1 MIDIHNHIIYDFD
14 DGPETLEKSLE
25 MLQIAAD
32 QGITDVFATSHF
44 NELIRPEMEHDY
56 FKKLQILRSR
66 VEQAGIRIK
75 LHSGGEM
82 MYHHYIPDTVKTSRV
97 GTLGQKG
104 LYVLMEFPMFLMP
117 TGAEEAIFKLSM
129 ENFLPII
136 AHPERYTSVMESPEK
151 ALKFIK
157 YGALLQV
164 NCGSVLGDFGKTVQN
179 AAMWL
184 IEREL
189 VHFLGSDAHAPKGRS
204 FKMKAAADYLQG
216 QVEDCYIEKLVRG
229 NAEAIITN
237 DPLDKVEYDE
247 EVAAPKGLL
256 GRFRQKF
263 RL

>member
-14 DGPETLEKSLE
+14 DGPETLDKSLE

-56 FKKLQILRSR
+56 FKKLQILRSK
-66 VEQAGIRIK
+66 VESSGIPLK

-82 MYHHYIPDTVKTSRV
+82 MYHHYIQDTVKASRV

-117 TGAEEAIFKLSM
+117 NGAEEAIFKLNM
-129 ENFLPII
+129 ENFIPIV
-136 AHPERYTSVMESPEK
+136 AHPERYTTIMESPEK

-164 NCGSVLGDFGKTVQN
+164 NCGSVLGDFGKTVQS

-184 IEREL
+184 IERQF

-204 FKMKAAADYLQG
+204 FKMKAAAEYLAG
-216 QVEDCYIEKLVRG
+216 RVDEYYIEKLVRG

-237 DPLDKVEYDE
+237 DPLEKVEVDE
-247 EVAAPKGLL
+247 EETAPKGLF

-263 RL
+263 LR